1 MLPRSSPGAVNG
13 RPWEITSSRGQTGGT
28 SGHLAAAISSEVTSN
43 GGIERIGSPNGTRR
57 TSSPTGTRQAQG
69 SPFEPTSSPTRRRIN
84 SPRAM
89 PLLSVASLSASFH
102 TDTTMS
108 RFTNVF
114 SFFLRFFTLSL
125 CGNFFQF
132 YRISCPDVYG
142 HRFLLILNLIREME
156 TTQLLPSRAAAFRF
170 PPSSILV
177 FTRFTFVH

>member
-1 MLPRSSPGAVNG
+1 MEVMLPRSSPGAVNG

-132 YRISCPDVYG
+132 
-142 HRFLLILNLIREME
+142 
-156 TTQLLPSRAAAFRF
+156 
-170 PPSSILV
+170 
-177 FTRFTFVH
+177 